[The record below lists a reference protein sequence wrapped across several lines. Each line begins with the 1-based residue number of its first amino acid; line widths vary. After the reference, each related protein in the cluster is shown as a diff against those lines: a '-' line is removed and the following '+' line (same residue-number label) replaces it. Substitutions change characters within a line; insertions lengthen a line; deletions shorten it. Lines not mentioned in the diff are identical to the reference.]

1 MHEYKGMCDQQWLT
15 GEVKGNNQVAGSLN
29 IAVIEVSCD
38 VVSGAKMSV
47 GGCSGTAPEHQG
59 DNSGH

>member
-1 MHEYKGMCDQQWLT
+1 M
-15 GEVKGNNQVAGSLN
+15 GNNQVAGPLKL
-29 IAVIEVSCD
+29 VITEVSCD

-47 GGCSGTAPEHQG
+47 GWCSGTAPGHQG